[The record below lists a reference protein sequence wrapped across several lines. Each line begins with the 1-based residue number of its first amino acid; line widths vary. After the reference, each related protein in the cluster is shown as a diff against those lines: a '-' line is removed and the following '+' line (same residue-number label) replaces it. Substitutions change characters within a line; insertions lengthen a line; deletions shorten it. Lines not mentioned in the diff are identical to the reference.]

1 VATMAAQRK
10 TNPPSRYI
18 RDSGSLT
25 VQGGV
30 FGGEYKGKYG
40 DSSIVRMNVGV
51 CAQMRK
57 YW

>member
-1 VATMAAQRK
+1 MAAQRK